1 LQAFPALTLPA
12 LWTCS
17 VFHPPPHV
25 NSTPAVFS
33 GNNFLSAPTHKIVP
47 AGLQE
52 KAAAAR
58 WRQQRNPFSGWD
70 NFA

>member
-1 LQAFPALTLPA
+1 
-12 LWTCS
+12 
-17 VFHPPPHV
+17 V

-33 GNNFLSAPTHKIVP
+33 GNNFLSAPTHKNVS

-58 WRQQRNPFSGWD
+58 WRQQRNPFSGGD